1 MILGARRSYQDLFTW
16 SHGLGDQIIAHR
28 DGAVSAMIAWNGI
41 DTSLM
46 SERERAEAWEAVYR
60 VLESLASGWC
70 LEYHLWRTWDPTL
83 AEEYRKE
90 GQSSDRRSGA
100 FGNFVRAEM
109 AAHLSQFAMS
119 NRVAAVLTATPPPR
133 LPFRVK
139 RALADQARRAERL
152 LQQTE
157 PLLAYLTGGRVT
169 TIEEYCARITQTLEG
184 IGAHSVCGRTIDP
197 GFALN
202 EQLVTG
208 CSRIPPGAPCTT
220 TRTFF
225 VYLYPD
231 ASPGWSE
238 SIASLNLPLHICQ
251 VIRPLQ
257 RRRALAAGARQKS
270 LIEGLIRGGRRDGQE
285 QAARELDGFLEF
297 VERHNLPVFHSVYVV
312 QLCGSDAELERY
324 GRELAD
330 LIDGAG
336 GQVRCHPWLQRP
348 YGRIVAPGQ
357 GYLSPVFRPDH
368 LWQVGNMIP
377 AQVFTTGDPNP
388 ECLRMGRSGALVG
401 FRFSGKTVQHA
412 FTIAITGGGKGV
424 EKVVTIA
431 ETYPLGIDWYVIEV
445 GESYRW
451 VVEAFGGAYVQV
463 DPGLTSVNPLP
474 PYRLARTDA
483 AQPVDTIVAA
493 ATVNALAFLLTDGC
507 TVLTVHQAAAAQAAL
522 QRLYATRAPG
532 DGAPSLSGYLTSLSE
547 IRLEMAEQIQAAR
560 AMASNLESFL
570 ATAEGRVFSTGENL
584 EITEGL
590 CGIDLGLVEHA
601 SPKLL
606 KFYLVFLSLRF
617 GHMALGNRR
626 PCRVLL
632 DELHKFVA
640 HAPEV
645 VGRLVSELARM
656 GRKESASIDLVTQ
669 GIHEIDAIDKEVLN
683 AMAVKTLMYRS
694 DQWDEIATRIGM
706 PDGPLGAWRAFPYPL
721 GQPWRP
727 AIRGDEGR
735 YFALHLT
742 FPGSLLD
749 LADTSPAMLDAKRRI
764 GQRTKDPME
773 RLRLLGIEREKLKS

>member
-1 MILGARRSYQDLFTW
+1 
-16 SHGLGDQIIAHR
+16 
-28 DGAVSAMIAWNGI
+28 MIAWNGI

-46 SERERAEAWEAVYR
+46 SERERAEAWEAIYR
-60 VLESLASGWC
+60 VLESLTSGWC
-70 LEYHLWRTWDPTL
+70 LEYHLWRTWDVTL
-83 AEEYRKE
+83 AEEYLRE
-90 GQSSDRRSGA
+90 GRSAGPRA
-100 FGNFVRAEM
+100 GSFGNFVRAEM
-109 AAHLSQFAMS
+109 AAHLSQFAMT

-133 LPFRVK
+133 LPFGVR
-139 RALADQARRAERL
+139 RMLADQTRRAERL
-152 LQQTE
+152 LREAE
-157 PLLAYLTGGRVT
+157 PLLAYLDGGRVT

-184 IGAHSVCGRTIDP
+184 VGVHLVRGRTIDH

-202 EQLVTG
+202 EQMVTG
-208 CSRIPPGAPCTT
+208 PSRTSPGDPRAV
-220 TRTFF
+220 TRTYF

-231 ASPGWSE
+231 ALPGWSE
-238 SIASLNLPLHICQ
+238 SIASLNLPVHICQ
-251 VIRPLQ
+251 VVRPLQ
-257 RRRALAAGARQKS
+257 RRRALRSGARQQS
-270 LIEGLIRGGRRDGQE
+270 LIEGLIGGGRRDGQE

-297 VERHNLPVFHSVYVV
+297 VERHNLPVFQSVYVV
-312 QLCGSDAELERY
+312 QLWGSDAELERY
-324 GRELAD
+324 GRELSD

-336 GQVRCHPWLQRP
+336 GQVRSNPWLQGP
-348 YGRIVAPGQ
+348 YSRIAAPGQ

-368 LWQVGNMIP
+368 LWQVGNMVP
-377 AQVFTTGDPNP
+377 AQVFATGDPHP

-401 FRFSGKTVQHA
+401 FRFTGKTVQHA

-451 VVEAFGGAYVQV
+451 VVEAFGGAYVRV
-463 DPGLTSVNPLP
+463 DPGRTSVNPLP
-474 PYRLARTDA
+474 PYRLARADA
-483 AQPVDTIVAA
+483 ARPVDTIVAA

-507 TVLTVHQAAAAQAAL
+507 AVLTVHQAAAVQAAL
-522 QRLYATRAPG
+522 QQLYAARDPRS
-532 DGAPSLSGYLTSLSE
+532 GAPSLSGYLERLSG
-547 IRLEMAEQIQAAR
+547 IHLEMPEQIDAAR

-570 ATAEGRVFSTGENL
+570 ATAEGQVFATGENL
-584 EITEGL
+584 DITEGL

-617 GHMALGNRR
+617 GHMALANRR

-640 HAPEV
+640 HAPDV

-683 AMAVKTLMYRS
+683 AMAIKTLMYRS

-706 PDGPLGAWRAFPYPL
+706 PEGPLCAWRAFPYPL

-742 FPGSLLD
+742 FPRPLLD
-749 LADTSPAMLDAKRRI
+749 LADTSPEMLDAKRRI
-764 GQRTKDPME
+764 GERTKDPME
-773 RLRLLGIEREKLKS
+773 RLRLLGIERERLKS